1 MINTEQLSEYV
12 TGSNIWVNVLVYI
25 LRTCVVTDT
34 NLCTRVSVKDGTSIL
49 NLKVEGQ
56 GRNSLYAKST
66 VAYIY
71 FFVKNRKHFRQFK
84 GA

>member
-34 NLCTRVSVKDGTSIL
+34 NLCTLVSVKDGTSIL

-56 GRNSLYAKST
+56 GRNSLYAKNT
-66 VAYIY
+66 VAYTY
-71 FFVKNRKHFRQFK
+71 FFLKNRTHFRQFK